1 MESDCY
7 LLQAV
12 AQFNHQDCFAIWSGC
27 VDHAHCCSCASK
39 AAAQKVQFSQ
49 QQWCERKLA
58 KLMLSHSWCVAQGKS
73 AMTLWGMTSY
83 SCSRCWVVQ
92 VVLSKACTYDELI
105 EGPSDLLYIECIHAS
120 SLRICVACV
129 HGDALKWFNCLMHIL
144 WGRSYSWHWFWASS
158 RTKCYCPFAALC
170 GLAIFMYGC
179 NQLAHIC
186 VSCSQQLQAW
196 KLGPSHKITL
206 AVLLL
211 KWKACLEI
219 VQGSWLSTRT
229 SLHKPMAWPAHKK
242 SMLGSRQSA
251 HGTCNSRCDMC
262 YCMSYTGRSLR
273 CSFLYNA

>member
-1 MESDCY
+1 MLVAFEFVLHVCMGMHWNGLIVSCIYFEAGVIHDIDFEHHQGQSAIV
-7 LLQAV
+7 LLQLYV
-12 AQFNHQDCFAIWSGC
+12 AWLYLCMDAISW
-27 VDHAHCCSCASK
+27 
-39 AAAQKVQFSQ
+39 QSQ
-49 QQWCERKLA
+49 
-58 KLMLSHSWCVAQGKS
+58 
-73 AMTLWGMTSY
+73 
-83 SCSRCWVVQ
+83 
-92 VVLSKACTYDELI
+92 
-105 EGPSDLLYIECIHAS
+105 
-120 SLRICVACV
+120 
-129 HGDALKWFNCLMHIL
+129 
-144 WGRSYSWHWFWASS
+144 
-158 RTKCYCPFAALC
+158 
-170 GLAIFMYGC
+170 
-179 NQLAHIC
+179 IC